1 MMLAV
6 RRRLIT
12 PEDYFSRRSDQDCI
26 FNLCTQIT
34 HDIGDAGPGGSFI
47 TAEIP
52 SSGLVVAFRSLQGG
66 RASFIG
72 KGRNEFSYSWN
83 CGKCHLQKA
92 FLF

>member
-1 MMLAV
+1 MTSETQV
-6 RRRLIT
+6 R
-12 PEDYFSRRSDQDCI
+12 
-26 FNLCTQIT
+26 
-34 HDIGDAGPGGSFI
+34 AAAFI

-52 SSGLVVAFRSLQGG
+52 SSRLVVAFRSLQGA
-66 RASFIG
+66 RAFFIG